1 MNAVASAVATHGA
14 VAGLDPSPLWVAPF
28 AALLLSIAV
37 LPLAAPRFWHQRYP
51 LVTLA
56 LAAPVI
62 AWLSAVDPG
71 RLLHTGGEYVAFIC
85 LLTALFIVSSGIAIE
100 GGLRASPAGNAL
112 VLGLGAGLANLI
124 GTTGASM
131 LLVRPLLRANRHRPR
146 AAHVFVFFIFIV
158 SNLGGLLTPLGDP
171 PLFLGYLQGVP
182 FAWTF
187 RLLPQWAF
195 AVGTVLVIF
204 VCVDAT
210 IARHEGA
217 ANPDAG
223 PQPRGIRIR
232 GRRNVPLLGAIL
244 LLVFLDSPL
253 REIGMIVVA
262 LVSYQ
267 STPEAVHDV
276 NEFSLGPIREVA
288 ILFFGIFATMIPA
301 LALLERQGGE
311 LGLDQ
316 PLEFFWATG
325 LLSSVLD
332 NAPTYLTFL
341 AAARGLGLP
350 AEVGGTTS
358 ELLAAIS
365 CGAVMMGANT
375 YIGNGPNFMVKAIVE
390 EAGVV
395 MPSFFGYVGWSAAVL
410 LPVFALVTW
419 IFFT

>member
-1 MNAVASAVATHGA
+1 MNAVTSAVTT
-14 VAGLDPSPLWVAPF
+14 GLDPAPLWVAPF

-37 LPLAAPRFWHQRYP
+37 LPLAAPRFWHRGYP
-51 LVTLA
+51 LVVPA

-62 AWLSAVDPG
+62 VWLMAVDPG
-71 RLLHTGGEYVAFIC
+71 RLLHTGGEYVSFLC
-85 LLTALFIVSSGIAIE
+85 LLASLFVVSSGIAIE
-100 GGLRASPAGNAL
+100 GGLKASPAGTAL
-112 VLGLGAGLANLI
+112 ALGLGAVLANLI

-131 LLVRPLLRANRHRPR
+131 LLVRPLLRANRYRPR

-195 AVGTVLVIF
+195 AVGAVLAISF
-204 VCVDAT
+204 CVDAM
-210 IARHEGA
+210 IARREGA
-217 ANPDAG
+217 AVSGAG
-223 PQPRGIRIR
+223 RESFGLRIR

-301 LALLERQGGE
+301 LALLERHGGA

-350 AEVGGTTS
+350 AEVGGTS
-358 ELLAAIS
+358 GELLAAIS

-390 EAGVV
+390 EAGVT
-395 MPSFFGYVGWSAAVL
+395 MPSFFGYIGWSAAVL
-410 LPVFALVTW
+410 LPVFALVSL
-419 IFFT
+419 IFFM